1 MMAHHTQLETSFEE
15 LRTRLVYTLHSQAF
29 DWVRMDSLFF
39 WCKNVSGKPSSGLCR
54 DDFETYYY
62 WGEGGKERPPS
73 FCDRVYRA
81 ATEADIP
88 TWDRPCE
95 VSTFQAVL
103 DVMRG
108 EEFSIYTC
116 HAGITDMAL
125 PLFDDGEPVGVW
137 VMGQVLRHPASEEHF
152 SAVTRKRD
160 KLTAK
165 MNLPELRKA
174 YYALPVVQESE
185 LRQLLNTL
193 TLAWENMLEH
203 RKRTLLHER
212 LEPHIKRELVRDMLA
227 GRIGSVESI
236 VEKAGMLQLRGIPT
250 TAVVVELGGIAQTQI
265 ESDLTARAA
274 SIVEDAMSRFESSV
288 TAPLF
293 PGRIVTLVAAR
304 TVRNEAHFRLLLR
317 EATEQACQRIQ
328 TELGLAVTGGG
339 VGTVRERI
347 GETRQSYE
355 DAVAQISSGAA
366 AGWHTGVN
374 AKQARGE
381 LMQLAAELVAQLT
394 TATSEEF
401 ERLFHRICALGARV
415 ADEDMPWVAGFSSYL
430 IGRLAEGLSSRPVV
444 KEPRV
449 QQIAASAISCIS
461 RVADPLAW
469 EKCFNEALQ
478 GFRDV
483 SVPNAGASR
492 DALRAKKAMA
502 FIDANCNRKVTVQEI
517 GAHICISKSRLK
529 SIFKQQTGVTCAEYL
544 SQRRIE
550 LARTL
555 LAGGQGSIG
564 EIAARL
570 GFSCPNSFSRWF
582 RRVTGDSPRQ
592 FRRDLSCRSHVM
604 DR

>member
-1 MMAHHTQLETSFEE
+1 
-15 LRTRLVYTLHSQAF
+15 
-29 DWVRMDSLFF
+29 
-39 WCKNVSGKPSSGLCR
+39 
-54 DDFETYYY
+54 
-62 WGEGGKERPPS
+62 
-73 FCDRVYRA
+73 
-81 ATEADIP
+81 
-88 TWDRPCE
+88 
-95 VSTFQAVL
+95 
-103 DVMRG
+103 
-108 EEFSIYTC
+108 
-116 HAGITDMAL
+116 
-125 PLFDDGEPVGVW
+125 
-137 VMGQVLRHPASEEHF
+137 
-152 SAVTRKRD
+152 
-160 KLTAK
+160 
-165 MNLPELRKA
+165 
-174 YYALPVVQESE
+174 
-185 LRQLLNTL
+185 
-193 TLAWENMLEH
+193 
-203 RKRTLLHER
+203 
-212 LEPHIKRELVRDMLA
+212 
-227 GRIGSVESI
+227 
-236 VEKAGMLQLRGIPT
+236 
-250 TAVVVELGGIAQTQI
+250 
-265 ESDLTARAA
+265 
-274 SIVEDAMSRFESSV
+274 
-288 TAPLF
+288 
-293 PGRIVTLVAAR
+293 
-304 TVRNEAHFRLLLR
+304 
-317 EATEQACQRIQ
+317 
-328 TELGLAVTGGG
+328 
-339 VGTVRERI
+339 
-347 GETRQSYE
+347 
-355 DAVAQISSGAA
+355 
-366 AGWHTGVN
+366 
-374 AKQARGE
+374 
-381 LMQLAAELVAQLT
+381 MQLAAELVAQLT